1 MAETAAPKT
10 AKKTVKKTAKKTT
23 KKAAPKKTA
32 SKTTVKAEVADTKI
46 TVTLQGRIE
55 EVRKEAEE
63 RIAEIRETLD
73 SAVAEVKAISLDNFR
88 AMDRETLKGY
98 ADEAQGAFKASG
110 EKAVA
115 SLREINTEI
124 LNIVEGNVT
133 EGFKTARA
141 VLAAESVKE
150 AIEIQREF
158 LKAQFEAYAEQV
170 KKIVELAGDR
180 AGDTAAPIGDT
191 AKATWG
197 KFKEAA

>member
-1 MAETAAPKT
+1 MAETAAKKT
-10 AKKTVKKTAKKTT
+10 AAKKTAAKKTT
-23 KKAAPKKTA
+23 KKAAPKKAATK
-32 SKTTVKAEVADTKI
+32 KTTVKAEIADTEV

-55 EVRKEAEE
+55 DVRKEAEA
-63 RIAEIRETLD
+63 RINEIRETVED
-73 SAVAEVKAISLDNFR
+73 AVEEVRSISLDNFR

-98 ADEAQGAFKASG
+98 ADEAQGALKVSR

-115 SLREINTEI
+115 SLREINTEV
-124 LNIVEGNVT
+124 LNIVEGNLT

-158 LKAQFEAYAEQV
+158 IKSQFEAYAEQV
-170 KKIVELAGDR
+170 KKIVELSRDR
-180 AGDTAAPIGDT
+180 AGDTVEPIGDT
-191 AKATWG
+191 AKSTWG

>member
-1 MAETAAPKT
+1 MAETAAKKTT
-10 AKKTVKKTAKKTT
+10 AKKTAAKKTT
-23 KKAAPKKTA
+23 KKAAPKKAAT
-32 SKTTVKAEVADTKI
+32 KTTVKAEVADSEV

-55 EVRKEAEE
+55 EVRKEAEA
-63 RIAEIRETLD
+63 RITEIRETVED
-73 SAVAEVKAISLDNFR
+73 AVEEVRAISLDNFR

-98 ADEAQGAFKASG
+98 ADDAQGAFKASG
-110 EKAVA
+110 DKAVA
-115 SLREINTEI
+115 SLREINTEV
-124 LNIVEGNVT
+124 LNIVEGNLT

-141 VLAAESVKE
+141 VIAAESVKE

-170 KKIVELAGDR
+170 KKIVELSRDR
-180 AGDTAAPIGDT
+180 AGDTVEPLGTT